1 MVDCASKIKRD
12 FLIFLKNLKLF
23 VKLAKLICALHKNF
37 VALISQIKLKNLLDY
52 VDYRKDVK
60 FLWDVIQWLIK

>member
-23 VKLAKLICALHKNF
+23 VKLAKLICALRKNF

-60 FLWDVIQWLIK
+60 FL

>member
-1 MVDCASKIKRD
+1 MVDCASKIKWD
-12 FLIFLKNLKLF
+12 FLIFLKNLELF
-23 VKLAKLICALHKNF
+23 VKLSKLIYALRKNF

>member
-23 VKLAKLICALHKNF
+23 VKLAKLICALRKNF

>member
-1 MVDCASKIKRD
+1 MVDCASRIKRD

-23 VKLAKLICALHKNF
+23 VKLAKLICALRKNF

-60 FLWDVIQWLIK
+60 FLWDIIQWLIK